1 MLTRWRSEALDTTL
15 CPSPRAGRTM
25 QGTILCWVNDTDHG
39 RAALQAAAD
48 LSDRLKLR
56 LVLAH
61 VADGVH
67 GTGENGSTRTHNRR
81 DAARLVARL
90 ASEHGLS
97 DRAERR
103 SAVGDPAALLG
114 QIAAEEAADLIVVG
128 APAGGRLRRSSES
141 RLAERPRERDAGA
154 RPDRAAAQAALA
166 SLADETMPALTST
179 DAVCRSSGVSS
190 RSTRGSSAGSQCF
203 CLSPRS
209 RSMRRSRTTQAL
221 IVVAGLAITLVTNA
235 LLLRRAFAPLERL
248 AQRMETVDLLRPGQR
263 LPVGSDDEV
272 GRVVAAFNQMLDR
285 LESERQRERP
295 PRARRA
301 GGRADRDRPRPARRG
316 RPAADGRAARS

>member
-1 MLTRWRSEALDTTL
+1 
-15 CPSPRAGRTM
+15 M

-67 GTGENGSTRTHNRR
+67 GTGENGTRTREQE
-81 DAARLVARL
+81 DAALLVARL

-114 QIAAEEAADLIVVG
+114 QMAAEEAADLIVVG

-141 RLAERPRERDAGA
+141 RLAERPRERDHSP
-154 RPDRAAAQAALA
+154 RPVRAAARRA
-166 SLADETMPALTST
+166 
-179 DAVCRSSGVSS
+179 SS
-190 RSTRGSSAGSQCF
+190 RSRRDDAG
-203 CLSPRS
+203 
-209 RSMRRSRTTQAL
+209 AN
-221 IVVAGLAITLVTNA
+221 VN
-235 LLLRRAFAPLERL
+235 
-248 AQRMETVDLLRPGQR
+248 
-263 LPVGSDDEV
+263 
-272 GRVVAAFNQMLDR
+272 
-285 LESERQRERP
+285 
-295 PRARRA
+295 
-301 GGRADRDRPRPARRG
+301 
-316 RPAADGRAARS
+316 